1 LICGE
6 KYLKNSKTRN
16 TIALMSNHNE
26 NLSLKKFNTF
36 GIDVSAKDI
45 IYLNDLNQLDKIS
58 NLKDCFIIGGGSNIL
73 LTKDIDQQVI
83 INQTKGI
90 CTVEEDEFHIEIA
103 VASGEDWHEFVMYC
117 IQKGYGG
124 IENMSLIPG
133 SVGAAPMQNIGAYG
147 REIKDVLTYVN
158 AVNLDTKKM
167 EKFTNE
173 ACEFGY
179 RESIFKKSAKGK
191 YFIAGIGIR
200 LTKKNH
206 QINTSYG
213 DIENWLSSNHI
224 ETPTIHDVSNAV
236 IAIRKSKLPDPAE
249 LGNSG
254 SFFKNPVIPINQYH
268 NLLEKYP
275 AIKSY
280 PINDLEVKI
289 PAGWLIESL
298 GWKGKRI
305 GNTGSHQKQALV
317 LVNYGDAIGSEVQ
330 QLSEDI
336 KKSVWETYQIRL
348 ETEVNII

>member
-1 LICGE
+1 
-6 KYLKNSKTRN
+6 
-16 TIALMSNHNE
+16 MSNPKE

-36 GIDVSAKDI
+36 GIDVTAKEI
-45 IYLNDLNQLDKIS
+45 IYLKELNQLDKIS

-73 LTKDIDQQVI
+73 LTKNIDKQVI

-90 CTVEEDEFHIEIA
+90 CTVNEDEFHIELA

-167 EKFTNE
+167 EKFTNQ

-179 RESIFKKSAKGK
+179 RESIFKKAAKGK
-191 YFIAGIGIR
+191 YFIADIGIR
-200 LTKKNH
+200 LTKKDH
-206 QINTSYG
+206 LINTSYG
-213 DIENWLSSNHI
+213 DIESWLNFNKI
-224 ETPTIHDVSNAV
+224 ETPSIQDVSNAV
-236 IAIRKSKLPDPAE
+236 IAIRKSKLPDPAQ

-254 SFFKNPVIPINQYH
+254 SFFKNPVIPASHYK
-268 NLLEKYP
+268 NLLQKFPE
-275 AIKSY
+275 IKSY
-280 PINDLEVKI
+280 PVNDEEVKI

-305 GNTGSHQKQALV
+305 GNTGAHNKQALV
-317 LVNYGDAIGSEVQ
+317 LVNYGNAMGNEVQ

-336 KKSVWETYQIRL
+336 KKSIWETYQIKL

>member
-1 LICGE
+1 
-6 KYLKNSKTRN
+6 
-16 TIALMSNHNE
+16 MSNPNE

-36 GIDVSAKDI
+36 GIDVTAKEI
-45 IYLNDLNQLDKIS
+45 IYLKELNQLDKIS

-73 LTKDIDQQVI
+73 LTKNIDKQVI

-90 CTVEEDEFHIEIA
+90 CTINEDEFHIELAI
-103 VASGEDWHEFVMYC
+103 ASGENWHELVMYC

-158 AVNLDTKKM
+158 AVNIDTKKM
-167 EKFTNE
+167 EKFTNQ

-179 RESIFKKSAKGK
+179 RESIFKKSAKDK
-191 YFIAGIGIR
+191 YFIADIGIR

-206 QINTSYG
+206 LINTSYG
-213 DIENWLSSNHI
+213 DIETWLNSNKI
-224 ETPTIHDVSNAV
+224 EKPSIQDVSNAV
-236 IAIRKSKLPDPAE
+236 IAIRKRKLPDPAQ

-254 SFFKNPVIPINQYH
+254 SFFKNPVIPASHYK
-268 NLLEKYP
+268 NLSQKFPE
-275 AIKSY
+275 IKSY
-280 PINDLEVKI
+280 PINDEEVKV

-305 GNTGSHQKQALV
+305 GNTGAHNKQALV
-317 LVNYGDAIGSEVQ
+317 LVNYGNAMGNEVQ

-336 KKSVWETYQIRL
+336 KKSVWETYQIKL

>member
-1 LICGE
+1 
-6 KYLKNSKTRN
+6 
-16 TIALMSNHNE
+16 MSNPKE

-36 GIDVSAKDI
+36 GIDVTAKEI
-45 IYLNDLNQLDKIS
+45 IYLKELNQLDKIS

-73 LTKDIDQQVI
+73 LTKNIDKQVI

-90 CTVEEDEFHIEIA
+90 CTVNEDEFHIELA

-167 EKFTNE
+167 EKFTNQ

-179 RESIFKKSAKGK
+179 RESIFKKAAKGK
-191 YFIAGIGIR
+191 YFIADIGIR
-200 LTKKNH
+200 LTKKDH
-206 QINTSYG
+206 LINTSYG
-213 DIENWLSSNHI
+213 DIESWLNFNKI
-224 ETPTIHDVSNAV
+224 ETPSIQDVSNAV
-236 IAIRKSKLPDPAE
+236 IAIRKSKLPDPAQ

-254 SFFKNPVIPINQYH
+254 SFFKNPVIPASHYK
-268 NLLEKYP
+268 NLLQKFPE
-275 AIKSY
+275 IKSY
-280 PINDLEVKI
+280 HVNDEEVKI
-289 PAGWLIESL
+289 QAGWLIESL

-305 GNTGSHQKQALV
+305 GNTGAHNKQALV
-317 LVNYGDAIGSEVQ
+317 LVNYGNAMGNEVK

-336 KKSVWETYQIRL
+336 KKSVWETYQIKL

>member
-1 LICGE
+1 
-6 KYLKNSKTRN
+6 
-16 TIALMSNHNE
+16 MSNPKE

-36 GIDVSAKDI
+36 GIDVTAKEI
-45 IYLNDLNQLDKIS
+45 IYLKELNQLDKIS
-58 NLKDCFIIGGGSNIL
+58 NLKDCLIIGGGSNIL
-73 LTKDIDQQVI
+73 LTKNIDKQVI

-90 CTVEEDEFHIEIA
+90 CTVNEDEFHIELA
-103 VASGEDWHEFVMYC
+103 VASGEDWHEFVMFC

-158 AVNLDTKKM
+158 AVNLDTRKM
-167 EKFTNE
+167 EKFTNQ

-179 RESIFKKSAKGK
+179 RESIFKKAAKGK
-191 YFIAGIGIR
+191 YFVADIGIR
-200 LTKKNH
+200 LTKKDH
-206 QINTSYG
+206 LINTSYG
-213 DIENWLSSNHI
+213 DIESWLNFNKI
-224 ETPTIHDVSNAV
+224 EIPSIQDVSNAV
-236 IAIRKSKLPDPAE
+236 IAIRKSKLPDPTQ

-254 SFFKNPVIPINQYH
+254 SFFKNPVIPASHYK
-268 NLLEKYP
+268 NLLQKFP
-275 AIKSY
+275 KIKSY
-280 PINDLEVKI
+280 PINDEEVKV

-305 GNTGSHQKQALV
+305 GNTGAHNKQALV
-317 LVNYGDAIGSEVQ
+317 LVNYGNALGNEVQ

-336 KKSVWETYQIRL
+336 KKSVWETYQIKL